1 MAYIEIDATQHM
13 HAGGSRPK
21 RHMHIPERDRM
32 ISSFARHSVS
42 NLSRRAVIALAAIA
56 VAVTVTSQATM
67 QFAVASGEDAAP
79 IKIVAFGDSL
89 VAGYGLN
96 AGQGFPE
103 QLEATLKTKGHNI
116 EIVNAGVSGDT
127 IETASARLDWALGE
141 GADGVIVVLGGNDF
155 LRGIDPARSRMA
167 MDNLL
172 GQLAERGI
180 PTLVGGMLAPLNYDP
195 DYRNAFDNIYPE
207 LTAKHGAMLEPFFLN
222 GVAMN
227 AALNQ
232 PDGIHPNKNGV
243 AYIVRRMMPNVEAF
257 LEKVETVRA
266 ES

>member
-13 HAGGSRPK
+13 HPGGRRPK

-32 ISSFARHSVS
+32 ISTTARHSVS
-42 NLSRRAVIALAAIA
+42 NLSRRALIALAAIA
-56 VAVTVTSQATM
+56 FAVTVTLQASV
-67 QFAVASGEDAAP
+67 QFAVASGDDAAP
-79 IKIVAFGDSL
+79 IKIIAFGDSL

-103 QLEATLKTKGHNI
+103 QLEAALKNRGYNI
-116 EIVNAGVSGDT
+116 NIVNAGVSGDT
-127 IETASARLDWALGE
+127 IEAAAARLDWALGE

-155 LRGIDPARSRMA
+155 LRGIDPARSHMA
-167 MDNLL
+167 MDDLL
-172 GQLAERGI
+172 GRLAKRGM

-195 DYRNAFDNIYPE
+195 AYRNAFDNIYPE

-232 PDGIHPNKNGV
+232 SDGIHPNKEGV

-257 LEKVETVRA
+257 LEKVGATQTD
-266 ES
+266 S